1 VYSLSYSFI
10 HSFIHTYQSLNN
22 TAPRAR
28 CANCKRPG
36 RLARPVSSLRPAA
49 FAVSRQPRLRPC
61 SAGGLRAASAPWS
74 SPERCLEGTCSTAT
88 AKQTSLQTHCV
99 RAAPAVSRVSH
110 VKPRKACGAK
120 QMRAK
125 TIASAGSPHQHR
137 CRPLLPACRQASV
150 LQTCTP
156 AFQGTIPARSAE
168 RSGLGEGKGG
178 GLGGRLLGKLSH
190 KHGCWAKLALGLL
203 PANTESKEGTLL
215 TTDTVLSQRETSDI
229 AKGWNVQEIN
239 SSVP

>member
-88 AKQTSLQTHCV
+88 AKQTS
-99 RAAPAVSRVSH
+99 
-110 VKPRKACGAK
+110 
-120 QMRAK
+120 
-125 TIASAGSPHQHR
+125 QHR